1 MYTIQMLARFV
12 LSVDMSNVQMAY
24 IKKDSHLLSNLRN
37 AEAALKTMEGIGPG
51 HAELRAKIAS
61 HALKLTSTGGDE
73 FSTALRNPVVPSCA
87 KKTHMLLHV
96 PPGTRETWRM
106 CHLDHMKATRELGP
120 CSQGETT
127 PWPRRICAF
136 IACSCR

>member
-12 LSVDMSNVQMAY
+12 LSVDMSDVQVAY

-61 HALKLTSTGGDE
+61 HHLKLTSTGGDE
-73 FSTALRNPVVPSCA
+73 FSTALRNPVVLSCA
-87 KKTHMLLHV
+87 KKNTHATSCTTRYHRDMAHV
-96 PPGTRETWRM
+96 SPGPHES
-106 CHLDHMKATRELGP
+106 H
-120 CSQGETT
+120 
-127 PWPRRICAF
+127 
-136 IACSCR
+136 